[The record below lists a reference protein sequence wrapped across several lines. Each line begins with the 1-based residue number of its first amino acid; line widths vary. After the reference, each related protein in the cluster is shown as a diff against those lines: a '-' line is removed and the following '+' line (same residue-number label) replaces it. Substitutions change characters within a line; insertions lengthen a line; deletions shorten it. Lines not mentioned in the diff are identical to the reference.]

1 MRGKAF
7 FLPCSCLWWVR
18 RASGR

>member
-1 MRGKAF
+1 MRGKPF

-18 RASGR
+18 RASG